1 MLLNDAQLE
10 KNPLLQLRALNCSK
24 NMPIYSYSVSSFCS
38 CHSIDITTRA
48 RHSQV
53 SPRPSSTLCVK
64 KRSPDSI
71 TLFICYLSRGRYCYA
86 NDGLCWSSSCKT
98 SLEKWKCAN
107 RRIYKND
114 WNFTLVQNL
123 SFLKQ
128 PFLFVQIA
136 KIIYSK
142 KKRWFRFNSM
152 ICLGI
157 ASQFT
162 KCFHSFLALHNTC
175 WINNFKPIY

>member
-10 KNPLLQLRALNCSK
+10 KNPLLQLRALNCLK

-86 NDGLCWSSSCKT
+86 NNGLCWGSSCKT
-98 SLEKWKCAN
+98 SLEKWKRAN

-128 PFLFVQIA
+128 PFFCTNCQDYLLEE
-136 KIIYSK
+136 K
-142 KKRWFRFNSM
+142 KM
-152 ICLGI
+152 IPIQLYDLPWH
-157 ASQFT
+157 SQPV
-162 KCFHSFLALHNTC
+162 H
-175 WINNFKPIY
+175 